1 MSGTNYIA
9 SNWRVPENSNSSKN
23 DNYSLSFDP
32 ADTEYVAC
40 GNDPQIQLTGDISIS
55 IWFKAISGS
64 TATMILAAKRDSALG
79 GTSRGWQV
87 YCAGGNIK
95 FLVDRSGAPAAD
107 TVTGP
112 LVNDGQWHHV
122 VCTIDQS
129 SEISIILDGIPVAS
143 QTLAPGTFVD
153 SGSEL
158 RIGYNQVGSANYY
171 FDGDISEVALFDY
184 ILDTEQ
190 ISTLRG
196 DGTLGA
202 GNPMVLKPTPVAY
215 YPLGDNS
222 SGGIDVGPTS
232 ILTQPNVSV
241 DDASVFDFDP
251 SVPNYIDCG
260 TLPYFETAQTSFSI
274 SFWFNQN
281 AVGGQAF
288 SIGNRIYFIIQSNR
302 IQCWNIGPTTGRADT
317 TGDVYSISTWY
328 HFMCTYDGTGATD
341 SDKFKVWINGVPNT
355 LNFVTSPPVST
366 LGTSAR
372 TTIASN
378 FNNSSSANIKMS
390 NVAIWSTDETDEV
403 SNIYNDGIPATS
415 YTNTPLAW
423 YKLDQS
429 ANWEA
434 DTSGDWQIP
443 NAVSAYPQS
452 FNFNGT
458 SQYIL
463 NGNKIAPTT
472 GITISAWV
480 KTTVTSGLKVIVCE
494 DRFST
499 TPNRD
504 WGFVLNSSR
513 KLQFYVKNPDGSG
526 ANSLD
531 ARRAAADEIN
541 DGKWHHVCGT
551 WDGTTD
557 VGAAKLSV
565 DGDVETFTATAAG
578 IKNTAPFPTAI
589 GSTTAGTA
597 YWWDGEMSSVQIWDA
612 SIGDAEI
619 EALYNNGTPLTTA
632 IQSAD
637 LKAWWKLD
645 DTALFDNTNWSV
657 ANEVYTSNYESALR
671 FNTSESDYVQLPT
684 STFVFPNEFTLS
696 IWVNPTVLSNN
707 QVILGNGSSSQN
719 WIRIPSSSQITFNLA
734 GASITFN
741 ESGLGTNFFALNR
754 WQHILFVRDS
764 SNNITVYRDGETF
777 GAVLNNTNTLTISS
791 IGYRGLIH
799 YDGLISNVAFWD
811 SDQTAEKA
819 NIYNSGNPATSYTNT
834 PTSWWKLNN
843 LTTGL
848 QDSGSGGNNAT
859 NNGTTV
865 ANTFVSTESAT
876 SANMTEQSLV
886 NNNVSTLNGES
897 SGMTSGNLVLSDLT
911 RNLPYENY
919 SMAFDGTEYI
929 ETTSTFSLLDGQT
942 SATFSMWIKPTA
954 VNIFQYLFSIVRSAI
969 NTQFQVACHL
979 DDLARIRVYGDTT
992 SKYTYSNTGVVS
1004 AGVWTHLC
1012 ITFDLS
1018 QPVVADRVVIYVN
1031 GVDETN
1037 AGFRNMGI
1045 TQFQTS
1051 TSGFSIA
1058 RNQNN
1063 NLPEFEGLLSQFS
1076 VFNSTLTST
1085 EVLKLYANGLPQD
1098 LTNFTPQPDSWWT
1111 LGKESFWNG
1120 SDWIVRDMIS
1130 SNDGTSSNMAVS
1142 DLIGDAP
1149 RSEANGTGTNM
1160 DIPTNLVGNAGFSD
1174 KNAYSINM
1182 SPSARVTDTP

>member
-1 MSGTNYIA
+1 
-9 SNWRVPENSNSSKN
+9 V
-23 DNYSLSFDP
+23 
-32 ADTEYVAC
+32 
-40 GNDPQIQLTGDISIS
+40 QDISS
-55 IWFKAISGS
+55 
-64 TATMILAAKRDSALG
+64 
-79 GTSRGWQV
+79 
-87 YCAGGNIK
+87 
-95 FLVDRSGAPAAD
+95 
-107 TVTGP
+107 
-112 LVNDGQWHHV
+112 
-122 VCTIDQS
+122 
-129 SEISIILDGIPVAS
+129 
-143 QTLAPGTFVD
+143 
-153 SGSEL
+153 
-158 RIGYNQVGSANYY
+158 
-171 FDGDISEVALFDY
+171 
-184 ILDTEQ
+184 
-190 ISTLRG
+190 
-196 DGTLGA
+196 
-202 GNPMVLKPTPVAY
+202 
-215 YPLGDNS
+215 
-222 SGGIDVGPTS
+222 
-232 ILTQPNVSV
+232 
-241 DDASVFDFDP
+241 
-251 SVPNYIDCG
+251 
-260 TLPYFETAQTSFSI
+260 
-274 SFWFNQN
+274 
-281 AVGGQAF
+281 
-288 SIGNRIYFIIQSNR
+288 
-302 IQCWNIGPTTGRADT
+302 
-317 TGDVYSISTWY
+317 
-328 HFMCTYDGTGATD
+328 
-341 SDKFKVWINGVPNT
+341 
-355 LNFVTSPPVST
+355 
-366 LGTSAR
+366 
-372 TTIASN
+372 
-378 FNNSSSANIKMS
+378 
-390 NVAIWSTDETDEV
+390 
-403 SNIYNDGIPATS
+403 IYNSGIPATS
-415 YTNTPLAW
+415 YTNTPTVW
-423 YKLDQS
+423 WKLDQS

-434 DTSGDWQIP
+434 DTSGNWQIP
-443 NAVSAYPQS
+443 DAVSAYPQS
-452 FNFNGT
+452 FNFDGT
-458 SQYIL
+458 NQYIL
-463 NGNKIAPTT
+463 NGTKVAPTA

-480 KTTVTSGLKVIVCE
+480 KTTVASGLKVIVCE

-589 GSTTAGTA
+589 GATTAGSA
-597 YWWDGEMSSVQIWDA
+597 FWWNGEMSNIQIWDA

-929 ETTSTFSLLDGQT
+929 ETASTFSLLDGQT

-969 NTQFQVACHL
+969 STEFQVACHL
-979 DDLARIRVYGDTT
+979 DTLGRIRVYGDTT
-992 SKYTYSNTGVVS
+992 SLYTYSNTGVVS

-1018 QPVVADRVVIYVN
+1018 QPLADRVVIYIN
-1031 GVDETN
+1031 GVDETDPS
-1037 AGFRNMGI
+1037 FKNMAI

-1051 TSGFSIA
+1051 TSGMSIA
-1058 RNQNN
+1058 KNQNN
-1063 NLPEFEGLLSQFS
+1063 HLPEFEGLLSQFS

-1085 EVLKLYANGLPQD
+1085 EVLKLYTNGLPQD
-1098 LTNFTPQPDSWWT
+1098 LTNFTPQPVSWWT

-1120 SDWIVRDMIS
+1120 SDWIVRDMIG

-1142 DLIGDAP
+1142 DLVGDAP